1 MDFEH
6 FRHYARGW
14 LLHFFGRE
22 EKAFNAY
29 AAAYRIRP
37 NDAQAARHLA
47 HIAARRQQ
55 YEVADKWFAETL
67 RLAPEHADTHFNRG
81 FILEQA
87 GRSREAIAAFAEAAR
102 LKPSLDRA
110 FYGMGLAHAR
120 LGEHAE
126 AAAAFAKAAE
136 LQPMSGEVY
145 YQWGMACHHAFQPE
159 QVTKVVKQLI
169 GFDPKR
175 AMKLIKDA
183 ERPDLVHLVPEEVRR
198 FFETYRG

>member
-14 LLHFFGRE
+14 VLHFFGQE
-22 EKAFNAY
+22 EKAFNAF
-29 AAAYRIRP
+29 AAAYRLRP
-37 NDAQAARHLA
+37 NNAQTARHLA

-55 YEVADKWFAETL
+55 YDVADKWFVETL
-67 RLAPEHADTHFNRG
+67 RLEPGDADSHFNRG
-81 FILEQA
+81 FILEEA
-87 GRSREAIAAFAEAAR
+87 GRSREAIAAFAEAVR

-126 AAAAFAKAAE
+126 AAAAFARAAE

-145 YQWGMACHHAFQPE
+145 YQWGMACHHACRPDE
-159 QVTKVVKQLI
+159 VTKVVKQLI

-183 ERPDLVHLVPEEVRR
+183 ERPDLVHLVPEDVRR